1 MDKKSTVSGGN
12 VRVAVQLARVSVV
25 SLLVVSCATLQRL
38 TFEEPTVDL
47 VAVQITGLGL
57 TGGAFNLLVDVYNP
71 NSYEIRTARVEAA
84 LDLEET
90 HFGDAYLEEAVVLPP
105 TSHTE
110 VEIPVSFT
118 YRGVGAAARGLL
130 MRGAVNYALETRLL
144 ANTPLGERSL
154 SFRNRGQVPIRELIR

>member
-1 MDKKSTVSGGN
+1 MTDKFIVPGGDVRMAMKLVTVT
-12 VRVAVQLARVSVV
+12 VAGV
-25 SLLVVSCATLQRL
+25 LVASCATLQRL

-57 TGGAFNLLVDVYNP
+57 TGGSFDLLVDVYNP
-71 NSYEIRTARVEAA
+71 NAYEIRTLRVESG

-105 TSHTE
+105 TSHVE

-144 ANTPLGERSL
+144 ADTPLGERSL